1 MGNGMQIEAVG
12 LRKEYR
18 DGARRVS
25 VLDDVDLRVEPGER
39 LGIIGESGIG
49 KSTLLHLLG
58 GLDRP
63 SGGTVRIGDTDL
75 NDCDDRELANLR
87 NHRIGFVFQFHHLL
101 GDFTAE
107 ENVMMPS
114 LIAGDSPEEASRR
127 SRELLARV
135 GLTGR
140 LSHRPGELSGGE
152 QQRVAVARAIVRA
165 PALVLADEP
174 TGNLDPKTAFE
185 IEELLRE
192 LNREQ
197 GLTLVVV
204 THSERLAREMD
215 RCLRLRGGK
224 LEAA

>member
-1 MGNGMQIEAVG
+1 MQIEAER
-12 LRKEYR
+12 LRKEFR
-18 DGARRVS
+18 DGERRVS
-25 VLDDVDLRVEPGER
+25 VLADVDLRVAPGER
-39 LGIIGESGIG
+39 VGIIGESGIG

-63 SGGTVRIGDTDL
+63 TGGTVRIGDTDL
-75 NDCDDRELANLR
+75 STCDDRSLASLR
-87 NHRIGFVFQFHHLL
+87 NERIGFVFQFHHLL

-107 ENVMMPS
+107 ENVMMPL
-114 LIAGDSPEEASRR
+114 LIAGESPEKAARR

-135 GLTGR
+135 GMEGR

-174 TGNLDPKTAFE
+174 TGNLDPATAVE
-185 IEELLRE
+185 VETLLTE

-204 THSERLAREMD
+204 THSERLARDMD
-215 RCLRLRGGK
+215 RCLRLHGGK

>member
-1 MGNGMQIEAVG
+1 
-12 LRKEYR
+12 
-18 DGARRVS
+18 VS
-25 VLDDVDLRVEPGER
+25 VLADVDLCVEPGER

-49 KSTLLHLLG
+49 KSTLLHLLV

-75 NDCDDRELANLR
+75 NECDDRELAHLR

-101 GDFTAE
+101 GDFTAQ

-114 LIAGDSPEEASRR
+114 LIAGASPEEAARR

-135 GLTGR
+135 GLEDR

-152 QQRVAVARAIVRA
+152 QQRVAVARAIVRS

-174 TGNLDPKTAFE
+174 TGNLDPQTAAE
-185 IEELLRE
+185 VEDLLRE

>member
-1 MGNGMQIEAVG
+1 
-12 LRKEYR
+12 
-18 DGARRVS
+18 
-25 VLDDVDLRVEPGER
+25 VEPGER

-63 SGGTVRIGDTDL
+63 SAGTVRIGDTDL
-75 NDCDDRELANLR
+75 NECDDRELANLR

-101 GDFTAE
+101 GDFTAQ

-114 LIAGDSPEEASRR
+114 LIAGASPEEAARR

-135 GLTGR
+135 GLEDR

-152 QQRVAVARAIVRA
+152 QQRVAVARAIVRS

-174 TGNLDPKTAFE
+174 TGNLDPQTAAE
-185 IEELLRE
+185 VEDLLRE

>member
-1 MGNGMQIEAVG
+1 
-12 LRKEYR
+12 
-18 DGARRVS
+18 
-25 VLDDVDLRVEPGER
+25 
-39 LGIIGESGIG
+39 
-49 KSTLLHLLG
+49 
-58 GLDRP
+58 LDRP

-75 NDCDDRELANLR
+75 NECDDRELAHLR

-101 GDFTAE
+101 GDFTAQ

-114 LIAGDSPEEASRR
+114 LIAGASPEEAARR

-135 GLTGR
+135 GLEDR

-152 QQRVAVARAIVRA
+152 QQRVAVARAIVRS

-174 TGNLDPKTAFE
+174 TGNLDPQTAAE
-185 IEELLRE
+185 VEDLLRE

>member
-1 MGNGMQIEAVG
+1 MQIEAIG
-12 LRKEYR
+12 LHKEYR

-25 VLDDVDLRVEPGER
+25 VLADVDLCVEPGER

-75 NDCDDRELANLR
+75 NECDDRELAHLR

-101 GDFTAE
+101 GDFTAQ

-114 LIAGDSPEEASRR
+114 LIAGASPEEAARR

-135 GLTGR
+135 GLEDR

-152 QQRVAVARAIVRA
+152 QQRVAVARAIVRS

-174 TGNLDPKTAFE
+174 TGNLDPQTAAE
-185 IEELLRE
+185 VEDLLRE

-204 THSERLAREMD
+204 THSSRSA
-215 RCLRLRGGK
+215 
-224 LEAA
+224 

>member
-1 MGNGMQIEAVG
+1 M
-12 LRKEYR
+12 
-18 DGARRVS
+18 S
-25 VLDDVDLRVEPGER
+25 VLADVNLQVAPGER
-39 LGIIGESGIG
+39 LGVIGESGSG

-63 SGGTVRIGDTDL
+63 TSGAVRIGDTNL
-75 NDCDDRELANLR
+75 NECDDRELAYLR
-87 NHRIGFVFQFHHLL
+87 NNRIGFVFQFHHLL
-101 GDFTAE
+101 GDFTAQ

-114 LIAGDSPEEASRR
+114 LIAGESPEKAARR

-135 GLTGR
+135 GLQDR
-140 LSHRPGELSGGE
+140 LDHRPGELSGGE
-152 QQRVAVARAIVRA
+152 QQRVAVARAIVRE

-174 TGNLDPKTAFE
+174 TGNLDTETAAD
-185 IEELLRE
+185 IEALLTE

-204 THSERLAREMD
+204 THSERLAKEMD
-215 RCLRLRGGK
+215 RCIRLRAGK

>member
-1 MGNGMQIEAVG
+1 MQIEAER
-12 LRKEYR
+12 LRKEFR
-18 DGARRVS
+18 DGERRVS
-25 VLDDVDLRVEPGER
+25 VLADVDLRVAPGER

-63 SGGTVRIGDTDL
+63 TGGTVRIGDTDL
-75 NDCDDRELANLR
+75 STCDDRSLASLR
-87 NHRIGFVFQFHHLL
+87 NERIGFVFQFHHLL

-107 ENVMMPS
+107 ENVMMPL
-114 LIAGDSPEEASRR
+114 LIAGESPEKAARR

-135 GLTGR
+135 GMEGR
-140 LSHRPGELSGGE
+140 LTHRPGELSGGE
-152 QQRVAVARAIVRA
+152 QQRVAVARAIVRS

-174 TGNLDPKTAFE
+174 TGNLDPATAVE
-185 IEELLRE
+185 VETLLTE

-204 THSERLAREMD
+204 THSERLARDMD

>member
-1 MGNGMQIEAVG
+1 MQIEAER
-12 LRKEYR
+12 LRKEFR
-18 DGARRVS
+18 DGERRVS
-25 VLDDVDLRVEPGER
+25 VLADVDLRVARGER

-63 SGGTVRIGDTDL
+63 TGGTVRIGDTDL
-75 NDCDDRELANLR
+75 STCDDRSLASLR
-87 NHRIGFVFQFHHLL
+87 NERIGFVFQFHHLL

-107 ENVMMPS
+107 ENVMMPL
-114 LIAGDSPEEASRR
+114 LIAGESPDKAARR

-135 GLTGR
+135 GMEGR
-140 LSHRPGELSGGE
+140 LTHRPGELSGGE
-152 QQRVAVARAIVRA
+152 QQRVAVARAIVRS

-174 TGNLDPKTAFE
+174 TGNLDPATAVE
-185 IEELLRE
+185 VETLLTE

-204 THSERLAREMD
+204 THSERLARDMD

>member
-1 MGNGMQIEAVG
+1 MQIEAIG
-12 LRKEYR
+12 LHKEYR

-25 VLDDVDLRVEPGER
+25 VLADVDLCVEPGER

-75 NDCDDRELANLR
+75 NKCDDRELAHLR

-101 GDFTAE
+101 GDFTAQ

-114 LIAGDSPEEASRR
+114 LIAGASPEEAARH

-135 GLTGR
+135 GLEDR

-152 QQRVAVARAIVRA
+152 QQRVAVARAIVRS

-174 TGNLDPKTAFE
+174 TGNLDPQTAAE
-185 IEELLRE
+185 VEDLLRE

>member
-1 MGNGMQIEAVG
+1 MQIEAER
-12 LRKEYR
+12 LRKEFR
-18 DGARRVS
+18 DGERRVS
-25 VLDDVDLRVEPGER
+25 VLADVDLRVAPGER

-63 SGGTVRIGDTDL
+63 TGGTVRIGDTDL
-75 NDCDDRELANLR
+75 STCDDRSLASLR
-87 NHRIGFVFQFHHLL
+87 NERIGFVFQFHHLL

-107 ENVMMPS
+107 ENVMMPL
-114 LIAGDSPEEASRR
+114 LIAGESPEKASRR

-135 GLTGR
+135 GMEGR

-174 TGNLDPKTAFE
+174 TGNLDPATAVE
-185 IEELLRE
+185 VETLLTE
-192 LNREQ
+192 LNHEQ

-204 THSERLAREMD
+204 THSERLARDMD

>member
-1 MGNGMQIEAVG
+1 MQIEAER
-12 LRKEYR
+12 LRKEFR
-18 DGARRVS
+18 DGERRVS
-25 VLDDVDLRVEPGER
+25 VLADVDLRVARGER

-63 SGGTVRIGDTDL
+63 TGGTVRIGDTDL
-75 NDCDDRELANLR
+75 STCDDRSLASLR
-87 NHRIGFVFQFHHLL
+87 NERIGFVFQFHHLL

-107 ENVMMPS
+107 ENVMMPL
-114 LIAGDSPEEASRR
+114 LIAGESPDKAARR

-135 GLTGR
+135 GMEGR

-174 TGNLDPKTAFE
+174 TGNLAPATAVE
-185 IEELLRE
+185 VETLLTE

-204 THSERLAREMD
+204 THSERLARDMD

>member
-1 MGNGMQIEAVG
+1 MQIEAIG
-12 LRKEYR
+12 LHKEYR

-25 VLDDVDLRVEPGER
+25 VLADVDLCVEPGER

-63 SGGTVRIGDTDL
+63 SAGTVRIGDTDL
-75 NDCDDRELANLR
+75 NECDDRELANLR

-101 GDFTAE
+101 GDFTAQ

-114 LIAGDSPEEASRR
+114 LIAGASPEEAARR

-135 GLTGR
+135 GLEDR

-152 QQRVAVARAIVRA
+152 QQRVAVARAIVRS

-174 TGNLDPKTAFE
+174 TGNLDPQTAAE
-185 IEELLRE
+185 VEDLLRE

>member
-1 MGNGMQIEAVG
+1 MQIEAIG
-12 LRKEYR
+12 LHKEYR

-25 VLDDVDLRVEPGER
+25 VLADVDLCVEPGER

-75 NDCDDRELANLR
+75 NECDDRELAHLR

-101 GDFTAE
+101 GDFTAQ

-114 LIAGDSPEEASRR
+114 LIAGASPEEAARR

-135 GLTGR
+135 GLEDR

-152 QQRVAVARAIVRA
+152 QQRVAVARAIVRS

-174 TGNLDPKTAFE
+174 TGNLDPQTAAE
-185 IEELLRE
+185 VEDLLRE

>member
-1 MGNGMQIEAVG
+1 MQIEAEK
-12 LRKEYR
+12 LRKEFR
-18 DGARRVS
+18 DGERRVS
-25 VLDDVDLRVEPGER
+25 VLADVDLRVAPGER

-63 SGGTVRIGDTDL
+63 TGGTVRIGDTDL
-75 NDCDDRELANLR
+75 STCDDRSLASLR
-87 NHRIGFVFQFHHLL
+87 NERIGFVFQFHHLL

-107 ENVMMPS
+107 ENVMMPL
-114 LIAGDSPEEASRR
+114 LIAGESPERAARR

-135 GLTGR
+135 GMEGR

-174 TGNLDPKTAFE
+174 TGNLDPATAVE
-185 IEELLRE
+185 VETLLTE

-204 THSERLAREMD
+204 THSERLARDMD
-215 RCLRLRGGK
+215 RCLRLHGGK

>member
-1 MGNGMQIEAVG
+1 MQIEAIG
-12 LRKEYR
+12 LHKEYR

-25 VLDDVDLRVEPGER
+25 VLADVDLCVEPGER

-75 NDCDDRELANLR
+75 NKCDDRELAHLR

-101 GDFTAE
+101 GDFTAQ

-114 LIAGDSPEEASRR
+114 LIAGASPEEAARR

-135 GLTGR
+135 GLEDR

-152 QQRVAVARAIVRA
+152 QQRVAVARAIVRS

-174 TGNLDPKTAFE
+174 TGNLDPQTAAE
-185 IEELLRE
+185 VEDLLRE

>member
-1 MGNGMQIEAVG
+1 MQIEAER
-12 LRKEYR
+12 LRKEFR
-18 DGARRVS
+18 DGERRVS
-25 VLDDVDLRVEPGER
+25 VLADVDLRVARGER

-63 SGGTVRIGDTDL
+63 TGGTVRIGDTDL
-75 NDCDDRELANLR
+75 STCDDRSLASLR
-87 NHRIGFVFQFHHLL
+87 NERIGFVFQFHHLL

-107 ENVMMPS
+107 ENVMMPL
-114 LIAGDSPEEASRR
+114 LIAGESPDKAARR

-135 GLTGR
+135 GMEGR

-174 TGNLDPKTAFE
+174 TGNLDPATAVE
-185 IEELLRE
+185 VETLLTE

-204 THSERLAREMD
+204 THSERLARDMD